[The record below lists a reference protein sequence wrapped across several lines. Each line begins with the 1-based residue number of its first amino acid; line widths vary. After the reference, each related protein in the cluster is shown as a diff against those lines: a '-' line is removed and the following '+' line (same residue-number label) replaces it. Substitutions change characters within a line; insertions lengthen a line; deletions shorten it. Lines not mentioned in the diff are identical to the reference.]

1 MSSLLSRQVSSQSPE
16 QILFWCPNLAGKKQ
30 PLTTSSVNLGA
41 STAARNAFLLWAKQ
55 PLSAALQQ
63 QTQQLLVN
71 WSGYQISKYND
82 FRSAPQLPNGYVLII
97 ISGHCT
103 ESIKTLMQQAANYC
117 LQHAISQ
124 MVIATDVNGARLT
137 AQQQQVIKQ
146 AVLPAALT
154 VEVVKHD
161 CHHANLLAKSSAV
174 VVTDSLLGLE
184 ALLWQKTVIT
194 CGDPFYAG
202 LGLTQDTTQP
212 YAVLKYSLEQ
222 LVAWVFL
229 VQANSFCPEQKQTIP
244 LLTALAW
251 LQLQNQ
257 QRQRFPQ
264 LVYAIGFI
272 FFWKNVV
279 RSFLQGSQVIFVRT
293 AQQVPAGATAITWGL
308 KVLPQLAADVTLYR
322 LEDGFIRS
330 VGLGALFAKP
340 LSWVADSR
348 GLYFDATASSD
359 LEVFLNNSVFNDAIL
374 SEATLL
380 IKLLIQ
386 NNITKYNTGQAQW
399 QRPNTDR
406 KVLLVVGQVETDASL
421 AFGAPGIKKNLALLK
436 TVRQENPQA
445 YIIYKPHPDV
455 LAGARAQGENE
466 HSAKDFCDA
475 MALDID
481 ISAMLE
487 QVDELH
493 VLTSLAGFE
502 ALLRGKKVVCY
513 GLPFYAGWGLTEDKV
528 SCVRRNRK
536 LTLEQLVA
544 GSLLC
549 YPMYLSLNTGYY
561 STALATVE
569 TLSAWRNKQTKPIS
583 LWQLTLRK
591 CINFIRG
598 KK

>member
-1 MSSLLSRQVSSQSPE
+1 M
-16 QILFWCPNLAGKKQ
+16 FWCPNLAGKKQ
-30 PLTTSSVNLGA
+30 PLTTSNVNLSA
-41 STAARNAFLLWAKQ
+41 STAARNDFLLWAKQ

-63 QTQQLLVN
+63 QTQQLLAN

-82 FRSAPQLPNGYVLII
+82 FRSAPQPPNAYVLII
-97 ISGHCT
+97 INGHCT

-117 LQHAISQ
+117 LQHEISQ

-146 AVLPAALT
+146 VVLPAALT
-154 VEVVKHD
+154 VQMVKHD

-174 VVTDSLLGLE
+174 VVTDSWLGLE

-202 LGLTQDTTQP
+202 LGLTQETKQP
-212 YAVLKYSLEQ
+212 NAGLKYRLEQ

-229 VQANSFCPEQKQTIP
+229 VQANSFCPEQQQTIP

-264 LVYAIGFI
+264 LVYAIGFT

-359 LEVFLNNSVFNDAIL
+359 LEVLLNNSVFDDAIL
-374 SEATLL
+374 CEAKQL

-386 NNITKYNTGQAQW
+386 SNITKYNTGQVTW

-406 KVLLVVGQVETDASL
+406 KVLLVVGQVETDASI
-421 AFGAPGIKKNLALLK
+421 AFGAPGIKKNLDLLK
-436 TVRQENPQA
+436 TVRQDNPRA

-466 HSAKDFCDA
+466 QHAKDFCDA
-475 MALDID
+475 IAVDID

-502 ALLRGKKVVCY
+502 ALLRGRKVLCY

-528 SCVRRNRK
+528 TCARRKRK

-544 GSLLC
+544 AALLQ
-549 YPMYLSLNTGYY
+549 YPMYLSAHSGYFTNAIA
-561 STALATVE
+561 TAKA
-569 TLSAWRNKQTKPIS
+569 LSAWRNNPAKPTS
-583 LWQLTLRK
+583 LWQKTLR
-591 CINFIRG
+591 NSLNLIRG
-598 KK
+598 KR